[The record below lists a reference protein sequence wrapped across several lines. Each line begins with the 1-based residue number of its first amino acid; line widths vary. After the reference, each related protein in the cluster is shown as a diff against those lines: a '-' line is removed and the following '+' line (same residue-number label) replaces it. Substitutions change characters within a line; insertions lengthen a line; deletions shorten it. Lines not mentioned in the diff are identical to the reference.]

1 MKNVILFLQKYLGFI
16 MLVSF
21 ALLFVYALGMA
32 TPTAIF
38 KSHDS
43 IRDFYSEIQPY
54 NNAILIIS
62 IVGLLLGALYMVF
75 RNNVRP
81 IYYVSNFVYF
91 GISIAFSIF
100 AGIYTI
106 LGVSFYLNKYNQV
119 LDRADFC
126 EIDEYLFKFVG
137 KRVNQ
142 NSPVFVLGFLVAA
155 LTFVVAVLLIA
166 VIVMKTQDRLRYE
179 DNKRNG
185 ISNPVTYDG
194 STYVEDE
201 QIVEDSSYND
211 ETYTEDVDS
220 TGDVNYDDVNS
231 NYETVDEN
239 ADFNDSTVDENTT
252 DSTDFD
258 TEANSDEY
266 NENK

>member
-43 IRDFYSEIQPY
+43 TRDFYGEIQPY
-54 NNAILIIS
+54 NNAILIVS
-62 IVGLLLGALYMVF
+62 IVGLLLGALYMVL

-126 EIDEYLFKFVG
+126 EIDDYLNTYVG
-137 KRVNQ
+137 KRINQ
-142 NSPVFVLGFLVAA
+142 NSPVFVFGFLVAA

-166 VIVMKTQDRLRYE
+166 VLVMKTQDRLRYE

-194 STYVEDE
+194 S
-201 QIVEDSSYND
+201 SSYIEDTPTDDIND
-211 ETYTEDVDS
+211 YDNVNTDDNYDENA
-220 TGDVNYDDVNS
+220 NYDDS
-231 NYETVDEN
+231 TNYDNVDY
-239 ADFNDSTVDENTT
+239 NDSNTDEVTT
-252 DSTDFD
+252 DSVDDVNTDENFD
-258 TEANSDEY
+258 DY